1 MMGPVS
7 IASTIIA
14 FPVIPGSEVIMHTI
28 LITACLRFPGVFMSP
43 AEVQNRSQPLRCQR
57 QRFGVDCV
65 CEVVAAAIM
74 LPAVQFIL
82 VIF

>member
-1 MMGPVS
+1 
-7 IASTIIA
+7 
-14 FPVIPGSEVIMHTI
+14 
-28 LITACLRFPGVFMSP
+28 MSP